1 MTPRPALSTRPAL
14 SARTAPLPAKLSEL
28 RQLAEVAA
36 RRSAATETGAKGA
49 VEMTRFARG
58 AGANFGL
65 AAVGAVAAVAF
76 GQWGTLTAL
85 LGGGG
90 AALGGALVWLGMMAV
105 SSGERAPGTAGTI
118 RWLVPWWIVTA
129 AQTALAFVLVGSGTA
144 ALVAGAGLLLSLWI
158 AKGTTETVAPVQ
170 GLPRPLLDALARLPA
185 TIPASIESTLDA
197 AVDAHRKIADVI
209 AALPEEDRAAI
220 LDRGHLREG
229 ADLALTAALK
239 QAARVVELERLA
251 SEQEEPEVL
260 RALTQARSRLEEI
273 TRVFGDL
280 RKSALTLLQGGGEAE
295 VAEIRARADELAA
308 LAAVERELKS
318 EAL

>member
-1 MTPRPALSTRPAL
+1 MTPRTALSR
-14 SARTAPLPAKLSEL
+14 RTAPLPAKLGEL

-49 VEMTRFARG
+49 LEMTRFARG
-58 AGANFGL
+58 AGANVGL
-65 AAVGAVAAVAF
+65 AAVGAIGAVAF

-105 SSGERAPGTAGTI
+105 SSGEREPGTAGTL

-129 AQTALAFVLVGSGTA
+129 AQTALAFVLVGSGPA

-158 AKGTTETVAPVQ
+158 AKGASGTTASSTD
-170 GLPRPLLDALARLPA
+170 LPRSLLDALARLPA
-185 TIPASIESTLDA
+185 SVPASIESTLDG
-197 AVDAHRKIADVI
+197 AVDAHRKITEVI

-220 LDRGHLREG
+220 VDRGHLREG

-239 QAARVVELERLA
+239 QATRVVELERLA
-251 SEQEEPEVL
+251 LEQDEPEVQ
-260 RALTQARSRLEEI
+260 RALAQARSRLEEI

-280 RKSALTLLQGGGEAE
+280 RKSALSLLQGGGEAE
-295 VAEIRARADELAA
+295 VGEIRARADELAA